1 MRKILA
7 VLTGIS
13 ILVVLSCSGGG
24 GVVKLEKGTPAYELA
39 KDISTKLP
47 FFDPDKNNVIVTTKD
62 FKITTGEIF
71 QDMTTNFGNRVSQ
84 LKSLGADRL
93 KTIIQQN
100 VDGLVN
106 KKLLLNAAEKANISV
121 TDAQVDSVLQIQYTR
136 AGGEQ
141 KFVDFISKN
150 GFNID
155 FVKSDIKTNLII
167 QKNLD
172 KQLADAINVPDEDI
186 QKAYNEDKT
195 ATVQHIL
202 LNTRGKSDAEKQ
214 EIHKKMEGILARA
227 RKGEDFGKLAKEYSE
242 DPGSKKDG
250 GLYKDFPKGR
260 MVKPFEDAAFSVE
273 PGKISDIVETQYG
286 YHIIKV
292 INRKKETKPFDEV
305 KDKIKADLQRTKKND
320 AYQNYLQEL
329 KTAADYKEVSY

>member
-7 VLTGIS
+7 LLTGIS

-24 GVVKLEKGTPAYELA
+24 GVVKLEKGTPAYQLA
-39 KDISTKLP
+39 KDISAKLP
-47 FFDPDKNNVIVTTKD
+47 FFDPDKNNVIVSTKD
-62 FKITTGEIF
+62 FKITTGEVF
-71 QDMTTNFGNRVSQ
+71 QDMSTKFGNRVSQ

-93 KTIIQQN
+93 KSIIQQN
-100 VDGLVN
+100 VDALVS
-106 KKLLLNAAEKANISV
+106 KKLLVNAAAKADVVVS
-121 TDAQVDSVLQIQYTR
+121 DAEVDSVLKIQYTR

-141 KFVDFISKN
+141 KFIDFISKN

-155 FVKSDIKTNLII
+155 FVKSDIKTNLTI

-172 KQLADAINVPDEDI
+172 KQLAEAISIPDADI

-202 LNTRGKSDAEKQ
+202 LNTRGKSDADKMK
-214 EIHKKMEGILARA
+214 IHKKMEGILARA

-242 DPGSKKDG
+242 DPGSKKSG

-260 MVKPFEDAAFSVE
+260 MVKPFEDAAFSVP

-292 INRKKETKPFDEV
+292 ISRKKETKPFDQVKDQIKANLQKSKKNEAYQDYLKKLKSEANYSEV
-305 KDKIKADLQRTKKND
+305 KF
-320 AYQNYLQEL
+320 
-329 KTAADYKEVSY
+329 

>member
-24 GVVKLEKGTPAYELA
+24 GVVKLEKGTPAYQLA
-39 KDISTKLP
+39 KDISAKLP

-62 FKITTGEIF
+62 FKITTGEVF
-71 QDMTTNFGNRVSQ
+71 QDMATNFGNRISQ

-93 KTIIQQN
+93 KGIIRQN

-106 KKLLLNAAEKANISV
+106 KKLLVNAAEKAHVSV
-121 TDAQVDSVLQIQYTR
+121 SDAEVDSVLQIQYTR

-141 KFVDFISKN
+141 KFIDFISKN
-150 GFNID
+150 GFDIN
-155 FVKSDIKTNLII
+155 FVKSDIKTNLTI

-172 KQLADAINVPDEDI
+172 KQLADAISVPDADI

-195 ATVQHIL
+195 ATVRHIL
-202 LNTRGKSDAEKQ
+202 LNTRGKTDAEKQ
-214 EIHKKMEGILARA
+214 KIHKKMEGILARA
-227 RKGEDFGKLAKEYSE
+227 RKGEDFAKLAKEYSE
-242 DPGSKKDG
+242 DPGSKKNG

-260 MVKPFEDAAFSVE
+260 MVKPFEDAAFSVA

-292 INRKKETKPFDEV
+292 ISRKKETKPFDKV
-305 KDKIKADLQRTKKND
+305 KDQIKANLQRTKKND
-320 AYQNYLQEL
+320 AYQNYLQKL
-329 KTAADYKEVSY
+329 KTEADYHEVEF

>member
-24 GVVKLEKGTPAYELA
+24 GGVKLEKGTPGYQLA
-39 KDISTKLP
+39 KDISAKLP
-47 FFDPDKNNVIVTTKD
+47 FFDPDKNNVVVTTKD
-62 FKITTGEIF
+62 FKITTGEVF
-71 QDMTTNFGNRVSQ
+71 QDMATNFGNRVSQ
-84 LKSLGADRL
+84 LKSLGVDRL
-93 KTIIQQN
+93 KGIIQQN
-100 VDGLVN
+100 VDGLVT
-106 KKLLLNAAEKANISV
+106 KKLLTNAAEKANIAVS
-121 TDAQVDSVLQIQYTR
+121 DAEVDSVLQIQYDR
-136 AGGEQ
+136 AGGED
-141 KFVDFISKN
+141 KFISFITKN

-155 FVKSDIKTNLII
+155 FVKNDIKSNLII

-172 KQLADAINVPDEDI
+172 KQLANEITVPDEDI
-186 QKAYNEDKT
+186 KKAYNEDKT

-227 RKGEDFGKLAKEYSE
+227 RKGEDFGKLAKEYSD
-242 DPGSKKDG
+242 DPGSKKNG
-250 GLYKDFPKGR
+250 GLYEDFPKGR
-260 MVKPFEDAAFSVE
+260 MVKPFEDAAFSVA

-305 KDKIKADLQRTKKND
+305 KDQIKANLERTKRNE
-320 AYQNYLQEL
+320 AYQNYLSKL
-329 KTAADYKEVSY
+329 KTEANYSEAEF